1 MLNVESIESGT
12 VIDHIKAG
20 KGKKVMDL
28 LKIDD
33 SFTNRVAVVMNVP
46 SKKLGKKDIVKIEG
60 MFVSDEIANLIALVA
75 PNSSINIIKNSEVA
89 NKYVVSLPKQLKG
102 VGVCPNPNCITNF
115 EYCEKSFKEEKENS
129 DEYRCTYCERLSK
142 AEELVK

>member
-20 KGKKVMDL
+20 KGKRVMDL

-33 SFTNRVAVVMNVP
+33 SFQNRVAVVMNVP

-60 MFVSDEIANLIALVA
+60 MFVSDDVANLIALIA
-75 PNSSINIIKNSEVA
+75 PNSTINIIKNSEVA
-89 NKYVVSLPKQLKG
+89 NKFVVSLPKDLKG
-102 VGVCPNPNCITNF
+102 VGTCGNPNCITNF
-115 EYCEKSFKEEKENS
+115 EYCEKSFRRE
-129 DEYRCTYCERLSK
+129 DGDTFRCNYCERVFK